1 MMVNGFVE
9 ELVAAMALPPVARH
23 DRLAALHA
31 GLNVRYRRAL
41 RQITPEAAARPLSD
55 GSDPRP
61 VAQIIGHIAAWE
73 RFGVLAA
80 GDMLAGI
87 ERPRMMTGFD
97 DYRETDGT
105 THSFATIDAFNAY
118 NAKRFADW
126 SWERLRAFAE
136 DTTNTIHALFTHRL
150 LLNAGRLQQTAPFR
164 MRLQGGPVL
173 DDITLGWGLWLIM
186 LEHPAVEH
194 TAVLDEFS
202 GE

>member
-1 MMVNGFVE
+1 MTANAFVE
-9 ELVAAMALPPVARH
+9 QLVAAMALPPVARH
-23 DRLAALHA
+23 ERLATLHE
-31 GLNVRYRRAL
+31 GLYDRYRRAL
-41 RQITPEAAARPLSD
+41 RNLSPEAAARPLAD

-61 VAQIIGHIAAWE
+61 VAQIVGHIAAWE
-73 RFGVLAA
+73 RFGILSA

-87 ERPRMMTGFD
+87 ERPRMMTGFGE
-97 DYRETDGT
+97 YREPDGT
-105 THSFATIDAFNAY
+105 IHSFDTIDAFNAY
-118 NAKRFADW
+118 NAARFADW

-194 TAVLDEFS
+194 AAVLDEF
-202 GE
+202 GGD